1 MHVKATWAIVAGLI
15 LGIAAVFLINRHIT
29 AIEARQVSQPFLKL
43 SPDKGLGRGEA
54 ITADAL
60 DIVRLP
66 EEFVNLKQ
74 FAVPYNRD
82 TEALIAS
89 GGAVVVKDVA
99 PGSVLLFEHI
109 IQTPDVNFASQI
121 GEGMRALSIPVTAM
135 SAVSY
140 FVGPGSRVDI
150 LATMTE
156 RAGPPVPI
164 EKPEDLTP
172 ELMLQNMAAN
182 QQRLVTK
189 TLLQNVRVMAVGSS
203 ISSGSYLDT
212 AASYDTVTFEVTPIQ
227 AELLTFALGQA
238 EGGLSLVL
246 RNPENTDIEP
256 IPSVGWENL
265 ERPL

>member
-1 MHVKATWAIVAGLI
+1 MKATWAIVAGLV
-15 LGIAAVFLINRHIT
+15 LGIAAIFLINRHIM

-43 SPDKGLGRGEA
+43 SPDTGLSRGETV
-54 ITADAL
+54 TADAL
-60 DIVRLP
+60 SIVRLP
-66 EEFVNLKQ
+66 EEFVNLREI
-74 FAVPYNRD
+74 AVPYNSD
-82 TEALIAS
+82 TQALINS

-109 IQTPDVNFASQI
+109 IQTPDVNFANQI
-121 GEGMRALSIPVTAM
+121 GDGMRALSIPVTAI

-156 RAGPPVPI
+156 RAGPPKAI
-164 EKPEDLTP
+164 ERPEDLTP

-203 ISSGSYLDT
+203 VSSGSYLDT
-212 AASYDTVTFEVTPIQ
+212 SGGYNTVTFEVTPIQ
-227 AELLTFALGQA
+227 AEVLTFALGQA

-246 RNPENTDIEP
+246 RNPENTEIER

-265 ERPL
+265 EKPL